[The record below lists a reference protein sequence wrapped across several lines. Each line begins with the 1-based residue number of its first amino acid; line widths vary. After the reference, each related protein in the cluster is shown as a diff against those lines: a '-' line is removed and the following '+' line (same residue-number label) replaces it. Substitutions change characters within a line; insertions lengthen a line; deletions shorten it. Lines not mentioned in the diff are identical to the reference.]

1 MSDMNTLAALRAR
14 LSPAQLAKLQERLS
28 GAAKPAAGSAPA
40 QLIPRRA
47 AGGTA
52 ELSFAQQRQWFL
64 WQLDPDS
71 AAYHLSGGLRFS
83 GNLDLEA
90 LRASLE
96 ALIARHPSLRTVFRQ
111 EQDGSLRQLVQA
123 PPSIALP
130 CQMLSGSALEEE
142 VRSLCA
148 KPFDLASGPL
158 LRAALFKLGE
168 DEHQLVVVMHHIVS
182 DGYSTQLILDELAQ
196 RYAARVQGRALQLP
210 ELPIEYSDY
219 AAWQR
224 TLLAGAEGE
233 RQLAWWRDL
242 LGAHQPALNLQT
254 ARPRQAEAA
263 YGAACHAVQLP
274 FELTAALRRQAQ
286 SHGATFFTA
295 LLTAFQALLFR
306 YSGQTDIRIG
316 VPIAN
321 RHHEETEGLVGF
333 FVNTQVLPA
342 RLNAKLPLAR
352 LLGQTRDNALGA
364 QAHQDLPLD
373 WLVEAMQVE
382 RSLTGNPLFQVMFNH
397 LRMDHGSLAQWPGL
411 AVERIDFDEQN
422 VQSELSLTTYESSDG
437 RVTASFSYAPEL
449 FDAAYIEAM
458 AEHYLVLLQA
468 LADNPEQTMG
478 GVELLSGAQQ
488 AQLRHWGDNREHHDG
503 EEPVHCLFELQA
515 ATRPQ
520 NCALLFGEASLS
532 YGELNVRANR
542 LAHHLIQLGVR
553 PESKVGI
560 ALERSFEM
568 VVGLLA
574 ILKAGGAYVPL
585 DPEYPAERLRYMVE
599 DSGIGLLLT
608 HSQLLPQFG
617 HEGVA
622 ALALDQLDL
631 EGQPEH
637 NPAPA
642 LNGENLAYVIYTSG
656 STGRPKGAANRH
668 RSLYNRL
675 AWMQQAYRLTPADTV
690 LQKTPFSFDVSVWE
704 FFWPLM
710 MGARL
715 VIAAPGEHREPA
727 RLRELIC
734 RHQVTTLH
742 FVPSMLQAFLAHQG
756 VADCR
761 SLTRIVCSGEALP
774 AEAQNGVFKLL
785 PQAAFYNLYGPTE
798 AAIDVTHWT
807 CRADGGSQV
816 PIGQP
821 ISQTKTYVLDG
832 ELNLVPAGVAGEL
845 YLGGTGLARGYLE
858 RPALTSERFVADPF
872 DPLGGRLYR
881 TGDLVRWNG
890 EGQLEY
896 LGRLDHQ
903 VKIRGLR
910 IELGEIESQLLAQP
924 ELREAVVVARE
935 GAAGT
940 RLVAYVS
947 QQAGTNC
954 EASLLR
960 ERLAQLLPDYMV
972 PSSIVVLETLPLN
985 ANGKI
990 DRKALPDPE
999 LSQASRYEVPQDGTE
1014 AALAA
1019 LWTEL
1024 LGMESVGRNDNFF
1037 QLGGHSL
1044 LAVQLTA
1051 RIQRDMQ
1058 FELSVK
1064 DVFRHPIL
1072 AEMARHIGA
1081 QRGKSNEQA
1090 LADLDSFID
1099 SLENV

>member
-14 LSPAQLAKLQERLS
+14 LSPAQLAKLQARLS
-28 GAAKPAAGSAPA
+28 GAAKPAAGLTPA
-40 QLIPRRA
+40 QAIPRRA
-47 AGGTA
+47 SGGTA
-52 ELSFAQQRQWFL
+52 ELSFSQQRQWFL
-64 WQLDPDS
+64 WQLDQDS

-83 GNLDLEA
+83 GHLDAEA

-96 ALIARHPSLRTVFRQ
+96 ALIVRHPSLRTVFRQ

-123 PPSIALP
+123 PPAVGLP
-130 CQMLSGSALEEE
+130 CQTMSGSALDEEI
-142 VRSLCA
+142 RRLCA
-148 KPFDLASGPL
+148 KSFDLASGPL
-158 LRAALFKLGE
+158 LRAALFKVDE

-196 RYAARVQGRALQLP
+196 RYAASVQGRALQLP

-219 AAWQR
+219 AVWQR
-224 TLLAGAEGE
+224 NLLAGVEGE
-233 RQLAWWRDL
+233 RQLAWWRDM

-254 ARPRQAEAA
+254 ARPRHAETT
-263 YGAACHAVQLP
+263 YGAARHAVQLP
-274 FELTAALRRQAQ
+274 FELAAALRRQAQ
-286 SHGATFFTA
+286 NHGATFFTA

-306 YSGQTDIRIG
+306 YSGQTDIRVG
-316 VPIAN
+316 VPVAN
-321 RHHEETEGLVGF
+321 RHHAETAGLVGF

-352 LLGQTRDNALGA
+352 LLEQTRDNALGA

-373 WLVEAMQVE
+373 WLVDAMQVE

-397 LRMDHGSLAQWPGL
+397 LRLDHGSLAQWPGL
-411 AVERIDFDEQN
+411 AVERVDFAEQN
-422 VQSELSLTTYESSDG
+422 VQSELSLTTYESSG
-437 RVTASFSYAPEL
+437 GSVTASFSYAPEL
-449 FDAAYIEAM
+449 FDAAYIEGM

-468 LADNPEQTMG
+468 LADNPEQALG
-478 GVELLSGAQQ
+478 EIKLLSEVQQ
-488 AQLRHWGDNREHHDG
+488 ARLAQWGDNRRHHDG
-503 EEPVHCLFELQA
+503 EEPVQCLFELQA
-515 ATRPQ
+515 AARPQ

-532 YGELNVRANR
+532 YGELNARANR

-574 ILKAGGAYVPL
+574 ILKASGAYVPL

-599 DSGIGLLLT
+599 DSGINLLLT
-608 HSQLLPQFG
+608 HSQLLPQFR
-617 HEGVA
+617 HDGVA
-622 ALALDQLDL
+622 ALALDQLEL
-631 EGQPEH
+631 GGQPEH

-710 MGARL
+710 IGARL
-715 VIAAPGEHREPA
+715 AIAAPGEHREPA

-742 FVPSMLQAFLAHQG
+742 FVPSMLQAFLAHEG

-761 SLTRIVCSGEALP
+761 SLARIVCSGEALP

-785 PQAAFYNLYGPTE
+785 PQAALYNLYGPTE

-807 CRADGGSQV
+807 CRADGSSQV

-845 YLGGTGLARGYLE
+845 YLGGIGLARGYLE

-910 IELGEIESQLLAQP
+910 IELGEIEAQLLAQP

-935 GAAGT
+935 GAAGA

-947 QQAGTNC
+947 PQTGVDC
-954 EASLLR
+954 EASSLC

-972 PSSIVVLETLPLN
+972 PGAIVVLEALPLN

-990 DRKALPDPE
+990 DRKALPEPE
-999 LSQASRYEVPQDGTE
+999 LPQAFRYEAPQDGME

-1019 LWTEL
+1019 LWAEL
-1024 LGMESVGRNDNFF
+1024 LGMDRIGRNDNFF

-1064 DVFRHPIL
+1064 DVFRYPAL

-1081 QRGKSNEQA
+1081 QHGKSNEQA

>member
-28 GAAKPAAGSAPA
+28 GAAKPAAGAAPA
-40 QLIPRRA
+40 QAIPRRA
-47 AGGTA
+47 SGSVA

-71 AAYHLSGGLRFS
+71 AAYHLSGGLRFR
-83 GNLDLEA
+83 GRLDAEA
-90 LRASLE
+90 LRAGLE
-96 ALIARHPSLRTVFRQ
+96 ALIARHPSLRTVFCQ
-111 EQDGSLRQLVQA
+111 EQDGSLRQLVQT
-123 PPSIALP
+123 PPSVELP
-130 CQMLSGSALEEE
+130 CRTLSGSALGEEI
-142 VRSLCA
+142 RSLCA

-158 LRAALFKLGE
+158 LRAALFKVGE

-196 RYAARVQGRALQLP
+196 RYAARVQGRALQLL

-224 TLLAGAEGE
+224 NLLAGAEGE

-254 ARPRQAEAA
+254 ARPRHAEGT
-263 YGAACHAVQLP
+263 YGAARHAVQLP
-274 FELTAALRRQAQ
+274 FELAAALRRQAQ
-286 SHGATFFTA
+286 NHGATFFTA

-306 YSGQTDIRIG
+306 YSGQTDIRVG
-316 VPIAN
+316 VPVAN
-321 RHHEETEGLVGF
+321 RHHAETAGLVGF
-333 FVNTQVLPA
+333 FVNTQVLPV
-342 RLNAKLPLAR
+342 RLDAKQPLAR
-352 LLGQTRDNALGA
+352 LLEQTRDNALGA

-397 LRMDHGSLAQWPGL
+397 LRLDHGSLAQWPGL

-449 FDAAYIEAM
+449 FDAAYIEGM
-458 AEHYLVLLQA
+458 AEHYLLLLQA
-468 LADNPEQTMG
+468 LAGNPEQTLG
-478 GVELLSGAQQ
+478 EIELLSEAQQ
-488 AQLRHWGDNREHHDG
+488 VRLAQWGDNHEHHDG

-532 YGELNVRANR
+532 YGELNARANR

-568 VVGLLA
+568 VIGLLA

-585 DPEYPAERLRYMVE
+585 DPEYPAERLHYMVE

-608 HSQLLPQFG
+608 HSQLLPQFR
-617 HEGVA
+617 HDGVA

-631 EGQPEH
+631 DGQPEH

-710 MGARL
+710 TGARL
-715 VIAAPGEHREPA
+715 AIAAPGEHREPA

-742 FVPSMLQAFLAHQG
+742 FVPSMLQAFLAHEG

-761 SLTRIVCSGEALP
+761 SLTRIVSSGEALP
-774 AEAQNGVFKLL
+774 AEAQNGVFKRL
-785 PQAAFYNLYGPTE
+785 PQAALYNLYGPTE

-845 YLGGTGLARGYLE
+845 YLGGIGLARGYLE
-858 RPALTSERFVADPF
+858 RPALTS
-872 DPLGGRLYR
+872 
-881 TGDLVRWNG
+881 
-890 EGQLEY
+890 
-896 LGRLDHQ
+896 
-903 VKIRGLR
+903 
-910 IELGEIESQLLAQP
+910 S
-924 ELREAVVVARE
+924 
-935 GAAGT
+935 
-940 RLVAYVS
+940 
-947 QQAGTNC
+947 
-954 EASLLR
+954 ASL
-960 ERLAQLLPDYMV
+960 
-972 PSSIVVLETLPLN
+972 
-985 ANGKI
+985 
-990 DRKALPDPE
+990 
-999 LSQASRYEVPQDGTE
+999 
-1014 AALAA
+1014 
-1019 LWTEL
+1019 
-1024 LGMESVGRNDNFF
+1024 
-1037 QLGGHSL
+1037 
-1044 LAVQLTA
+1044 
-1051 RIQRDMQ
+1051 
-1058 FELSVK
+1058 
-1064 DVFRHPIL
+1064 PIL
-1072 AEMARHIGA
+1072 STR
-1081 QRGKSNEQA
+1081 
-1090 LADLDSFID
+1090 
-1099 SLENV
+1099 

>member
-28 GAAKPAAGSAPA
+28 GAGKPAAGAASA
-40 QLIPRRA
+40 QTISRRA
-47 AGGTA
+47 SGGAA
-52 ELSFAQQRQWFL
+52 ELSFSQQRQWFL

-71 AAYHLSGGLRFS
+71 AAYHLSGGLRLS
-83 GNLDLEA
+83 GRLDAEA

-96 ALIARHPSLRTVFRQ
+96 ALIARHPSLRTIFRQ

-123 PPSIALP
+123 PPSVGLP
-130 CQMLSGSALEEE
+130 CQTLSAGELEKEI
-142 VRSLCA
+142 RRICSQ
-148 KPFDLASGPL
+148 PFDLASGPL
-158 LRAALFKLGE
+158 LRAALFRLGE

-196 RYAARVQGRALQLP
+196 RYAARVQGRVLQLP
-210 ELPIEYSDY
+210 EPPIEYGDY

-224 TLLAGAEGE
+224 NLLAGAEGD
-233 RQLAWWRDL
+233 RQLAWWRNL
-242 LGAHQPALNLQT
+242 LGEQQPALNLQT
-254 ARPRQAEAA
+254 ARPRQAEGA
-263 YGAACHAVQLP
+263 YGAARHAVQLP
-274 FELTAALRRQAQ
+274 FELVAALRRQGQ
-286 SHGATFFTA
+286 NHGATFFTA

-306 YSGQTDIRIG
+306 YSGQTDIRVG
-316 VPIAN
+316 VPVAN
-321 RHHEETEGLVGF
+321 RHHAETAGLVGF

-342 RLNAKLPLAR
+342 RLDAKLPLQR
-352 LLGQTRDNALGA
+352 LLEQTRDNALGA

-397 LRMDHGSLAQWPGL
+397 LRLDHGSLAQWPGL

-437 RVTASFSYAPEL
+437 KVMASFSYAPEL
-449 FDAAYIEAM
+449 FDAAYIEGM

-468 LADNPEQTMG
+468 LAGKPEQTLSDI
-478 GVELLSGAQQ
+478 ELLSEAQQ
-488 AQLRHWGDNREHHDG
+488 ARLAQWGNNRKHHDG
-503 EEPVHCLFELQA
+503 EEPVHRLFEKQA
-515 ATRPQ
+515 ENQPAS
-520 NCALLFGEASLS
+520 CALLFGDASLS
-532 YGELNVRANR
+532 YGELNARANR
-542 LAHHLIQLGVR
+542 LAHHLIELGVR
-553 PESKVGI
+553 PENKVGV

-568 VVGLLA
+568 VVSLLA

-608 HSQLLPQFG
+608 HSQLLPQFR
-617 HEGVA
+617 HDGVT
-622 ALALDQLDL
+622 ALAVDQLNLD
-631 EGQPEH
+631 EQPAH
-637 NPAPA
+637 NPATA
-642 LNGENLAYVIYTSG
+642 LHGENLAYVIYTSG

-710 MGARL
+710 IGARL

-742 FVPSMLQAFLAHQG
+742 FVPSMLQAFLAHEG
-756 VADCR
+756 VTDCR

-774 AEAQNGVFKLL
+774 AEAQHGVFKLL
-785 PQAAFYNLYGPTE
+785 PQAALYNLYGPTE

-845 YLGGTGLARGYLE
+845 YLGGIGLARGYLE
-858 RPALTSERFVADPF
+858 RSALTAERFAADPF

-910 IELGEIESQLLAQP
+910 IELGEIEAQLLAQP

-947 QQAGTNC
+947 SQAGASC
-954 EASLLR
+954 EASQIR
-960 ERLAQLLPDYMV
+960 ERLAKLLPDYMV
-972 PSSIVVLETLPLN
+972 PSAIVVLETLPLN

-990 DRKALPDPE
+990 DRKALPEPE
-999 LSQASRYEVPQDGTE
+999 QQQASQYEAPQDGAE

-1019 LWTEL
+1019 LWAEL
-1024 LGMESVGRNDNFF
+1024 LGMDSIGRNDNFF

-1064 DVFRHPIL
+1064 DVFRHPVL

-1081 QRGKSNEQA
+1081 QCGKSNEQA